1 MGTLQSS
8 RRMRAS
14 GLVVLALISA
24 STLGEEDGFKSSS
37 MAEKISHSSSSSSS
51 SSSSASSAS
60 LTQGS
65 SMSAMQKSAAGA
77 VSSSAEIV
85 DNRLHPAHEEFHG
98 CQYVGEWGDCDPFK
112 MIRIKEERL
121 VLGDSNCVDKK
132 NTTQP
137 CSRDDLPPGTMWL
150 IREHKLCVLELQKL
164 KTMIEDLHRYIDL
177 IHQLGQALFNAYNEL
192 RKRLL
197 DIRRELTII
206 GQRNHDAE
214 QTINRSRKETDDWKT
229 KTNKLQMELNQL
241 KAQYKGMEIKVRASK
256 VKNEELN
263 KKKDELSKLQSTLTA
278 QFTQL
283 AAENRDL
290 KTILLDAERYKEEL
304 RDLLEVIA
312 EIEAKI
318 EKTRQE
324 LTKAKEEL
332 RKLRTQLAMP
342 SGRQGRPKINKDT
355 KVNLDMSMWITH
367 NITKEEA
374 ESYEPEIKY
383 GADPSYKYEEP
394 KYEEPKYEEP
404 KYEEPKNEAKYVE
417 AEVKY

>member
-14 GLVVLALISA
+14 GLVVLALFSA

-51 SSSSASSAS
+51 SSSASS
-60 LTQGS
+60 TQGS

-177 IHQLGQALFNAYNEL
+177 IHQRGQALFNAYNEL

-214 QTINRSRKETDDWKT
+214 QTINRLRKETDDWKT

-256 VKNEELN
+256 VKNE
-263 KKKDELSKLQSTLTA
+263 
-278 QFTQL
+278 
-283 AAENRDL
+283 
-290 KTILLDAERYKEEL
+290 
-304 RDLLEVIA
+304 
-312 EIEAKI
+312 
-318 EKTRQE
+318 
-324 LTKAKEEL
+324 
-332 RKLRTQLAMP
+332 
-342 SGRQGRPKINKDT
+342 
-355 KVNLDMSMWITH
+355 
-367 NITKEEA
+367 
-374 ESYEPEIKY
+374 
-383 GADPSYKYEEP
+383 
-394 KYEEPKYEEP
+394 
-404 KYEEPKNEAKYVE
+404 
-417 AEVKY
+417 

>member
-1 MGTLQSS
+1 M
-8 RRMRAS
+8 MRAS
-14 GLVVLALISA
+14 GLVVLALFSA

-51 SSSSASSAS
+51 VSSASSASSAS

-177 IHQLGQALFNAYNEL
+177 IHQRGQALFNAYNEL
-192 RKRLL
+192 RKRLM
-197 DIRRELTII
+197 DIRREITII

-214 QTINRSRKETDDWKT
+214 QTINRLRKETDDWKT

-241 KAQYKGMEIKVRASK
+241 KAQYKGMEIKARASK
-256 VKNEELN
+256 AKNAELN
-263 KKKDELSKLQSTLTA
+263 KKKDELAKKQATLTS

-290 KTILLDAERYKEEL
+290 KTTLLDAERYKEEL
-304 RDLLEVIA
+304 RDLIQVVT
-312 EIEAKI
+312 EIENKI
-318 EKTRQE
+318 SGTRSE
-324 LTKAKEEL
+324 LDKAKEEL
-332 RKLRTQLAMP
+332 RKARIELAMP
-342 SGRQGRPKINKDT
+342 KGKYGKPRYNKDT

-367 NITKEEA
+367 NVTKEEA
-374 ESYEPEIKY
+374 ESYGPMLKY
-383 GADPSYKYEEP
+383 GVDPAYSNDKYEEP
-394 KYEEPKYEEP
+394 AYEQPAYEQPKYEAP
-404 KYEEPKNEAKYVE
+404 KYVQPEAKY
-417 AEVKY
+417 